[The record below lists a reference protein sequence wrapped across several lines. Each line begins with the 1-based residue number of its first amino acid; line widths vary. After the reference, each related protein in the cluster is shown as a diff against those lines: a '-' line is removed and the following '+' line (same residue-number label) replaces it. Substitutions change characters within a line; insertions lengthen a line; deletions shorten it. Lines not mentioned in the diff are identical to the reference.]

1 MSVPHADFERVARLV
16 NAHPEV
22 AHNYERAHRFNM
34 WFVLAAAQR
43 VRLGQVIGMIEAE
56 TGYPVLD
63 LPREEEYFVELKL
76 SA

>member
-1 MSVPHADFERVARLV
+1 
-16 NAHPEV
+16 
-22 AHNYERAHRFNM
+22 M
-34 WFVLAAAQR
+34 WFVVATAERSQIRETILQ
-43 VRLGQVIGMIEAE
+43 IEGE